1 MYCILISL
9 AVVNRGN
16 SLLAAYGLL
25 LHCCGACNIPVAGSW
40 VCEYVFWCAAAAV
53 AMGCCVLIFCLAAIM
68 SQSNVDAV
76 TGAIMTLIQVS
87 LSAVMMVLAV

>member
-1 MYCILISL
+1 
-9 AVVNRGN
+9 
-16 SLLAAYGLL
+16 
-25 LHCCGACNIPVAGSW
+25 
-40 VCEYVFWCAAAAV
+40 
-53 AMGCCVLIFCLAAIM
+53 MGCCVLIFCLAAIM